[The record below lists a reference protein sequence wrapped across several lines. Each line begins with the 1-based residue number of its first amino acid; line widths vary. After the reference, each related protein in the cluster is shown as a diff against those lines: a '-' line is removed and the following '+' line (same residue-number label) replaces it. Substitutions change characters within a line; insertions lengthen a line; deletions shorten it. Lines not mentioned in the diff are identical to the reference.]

1 MSEAQEFNLI
11 CKLMS
16 GARRLNAYNKTTKHG
31 WTRQRHIECADVLS
45 EVIAVRA
52 VSLLLNN
59 LCD

>member
-1 MSEAQEFNLI
+1 MNEAQEFNLI

-16 GARRLNAYNKTTKHG
+16 GSRRLSAYNKK
-31 WTRQRHIECADVLS
+31 TRHEWMQKRYAECASVFS
-45 EVIAVRA
+45 EVIAART

>member
-1 MSEAQEFNLI
+1 MNEAQEFNLI

-16 GARRLNAYNKTTKHG
+16 GSRRLSAYNKTPRHS
-31 WTRQRHIECADVLS
+31 WTRQRYAECANVFS
-45 EVIAVRA
+45 EVFAARA